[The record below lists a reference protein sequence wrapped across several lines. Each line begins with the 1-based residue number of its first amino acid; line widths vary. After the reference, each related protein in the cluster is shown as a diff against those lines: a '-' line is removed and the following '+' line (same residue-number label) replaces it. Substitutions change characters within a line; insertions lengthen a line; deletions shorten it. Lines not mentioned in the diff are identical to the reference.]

1 MMKKIILLSA
11 LALTSTIS
19 LAEELSLQGYGN
31 YQMSEFDTQMSAFAM
46 AEKKALLDI
55 AEQVKDKVLSVRRID
70 SNGIY
75 SRASWLIDSAVV
87 EKTGLVKDIGP
98 CPSGEGI
105 CTSVSLTANLDTT
118 KSEIQLRKIYAD
130 KKLLGKLEAVIESEK
145 EYERQILS
153 GYPVD
158 LAVEKAKQSKRREIL
173 EILTK
178 RSSVKTAGQIDLSVA
193 TLAGSMVQDSDNRQL
208 ASVSM
213 QSTYLAML
221 NAIKTDLVV
230 DIKEQKSI
238 VHDDGTGG
246 VRLNVQFKSNH
257 LTQTT
262 SWVTEKLGLPSGS
275 WENYKDH
282 RINSYGEGWVHV
294 LSPIGYD
301 DLTDAVSV
309 VKFDDSPIRPTKI
322 AIQYGVDTHSKM
334 LKGNGKPNFN
344 LDHNKLDT
352 VYDLGSHSVCVQF
365 FLHPEN
371 VVERCIVGGEKH
383 SNNRPLSSSWDVDVP
398 YLWFAENEST
408 ANVFIPLDMVLLR
421 DLQAM
426 REFKYQYKVVIKT
439 NSNGA

>member
-11 LALTSTIS
+11 LALTSTMS
-19 LAEELSLQGYGN
+19 LAEEISLQGYGD

-55 AEQVKDKVLSVRRID
+55 AEQVKDKVMSVRSID
-70 SNGIY
+70 SNGFY
-75 SRASWLIDSAVV
+75 SRASWLVDSAVV
-87 EKTGLVKDIGP
+87 EKTNLVKDIGL

-105 CTSVSLTANLDTT
+105 CTSVSLAAKLDTT
-118 KSEIQLRKIYAD
+118 KSENQLRNIYAD

-158 LAVEKAKQSKRREIL
+158 LAVEMAKQSKRREIL
-173 EILTK
+173 EILAK
-178 RSSVKTAGQIDLSVA
+178 RSSVKTAGQVDLSVA
-193 TLAGSMVQDSDNRQL
+193 AWAGSKIHDSDNNQL

-213 QSTYLAML
+213 HSTYLAML

-257 LTQTT
+257 LTKTA
-262 SWVTEKLGLPSGS
+262 SWVTEKLGLPNGS
-275 WENYKDH
+275 WEEYED
-282 RINSYGEGWVHV
+282 RRMNSYGDGWVHV
-294 LSPIGYD
+294 LSRIGHD

-322 AIQYGVDTHSKM
+322 AIQYGVDSHSKM

-365 FLHPEN
+365 FLQPGN
-371 VVERCIVGGEKH
+371 VVERCVVGGEKH
-383 SNNRPLSSSWDVDVP
+383 SNKRSLSSSWDVDVP
-398 YLWFAENEST
+398 YLWYAENEST
-408 ANVFIPLDMVLLR
+408 ANVFIPLDKVLLR

-426 REFKYQYKVVIKT
+426 REFKYQYKVIIKT